1 MKKIWRFGAII
12 VILILLVS
20 GCVGETGSRQDESQT
35 VVVADTEDAPEEAD
49 KSAAKDCVFKM
60 TFLDTGK
67 SDCIIMEIGDSV
79 VINDT
84 ADADDAAAICAY
96 LDERGVE
103 RIAYLILSH
112 FDKDHI
118 GSAAVL
124 LSEYEVECVLM
135 PDHEEDS
142 EPYLMLTQALA
153 QTDTEQKRLVE
164 DFCFTLEGIAF
175 AVDAPEEEFY
185 DDDNNYSLITTV
197 SCGEKRFLLMGDALK
212 KRTGEFLDSDAGEE
226 QYDLIKMPHHGDYNK
241 KLPELFALAR
251 PEYVI
256 LTAGAERARV
266 EDKTIELLGQSGCQ
280 VFYTDEGTVT
290 VLSDGRTVTVIQ

>member
-1 MKKIWRFGAII
+1 MKRTGRIFILVTLLLII
-12 VILILLVS
+12 LC
-20 GCVGETGSRQDESQT
+20 GCAEDTASQ
-35 VVVADTEDAPEEAD
+35 PEESETAAAAD
-49 KSAAKDCVFKM
+49 AMDTADGSAVIDCMLKM

-67 SDCIIMEIGDSV
+67 SDCIIMEMGDAIV
-79 VINDT
+79 VNDT
-84 ADADDAAAICAY
+84 ADADDAADICAF

-103 RIAYLILSH
+103 RIEYLILSH

-118 GSAAVL
+118 GSAAAL
-124 LSEYEVECVLM
+124 LSKYEVGCVLM
-135 PDHEEDS
+135 PDYEEDS

-153 QTDTEQKRLVE
+153 QTGVEERRLVE
-164 DFCFTLEGIAF
+164 DYSFTLGEAAF
-175 AVDAPEEEFY
+175 VVDAPQKDSY

-197 SCGEKRFLLMGDALK
+197 TCGETRLLLMGDALK

-256 LTAGAERARV
+256 LTAGEERTRV
-266 EDKTIELLGQSGCQ
+266 EDKTIELLKQSDCKI
-280 VFYTDEGTVT
+280 FYTDEGTVT
-290 VLSDGRTVTVIQ
+290 ALSDGRTVRVIQ